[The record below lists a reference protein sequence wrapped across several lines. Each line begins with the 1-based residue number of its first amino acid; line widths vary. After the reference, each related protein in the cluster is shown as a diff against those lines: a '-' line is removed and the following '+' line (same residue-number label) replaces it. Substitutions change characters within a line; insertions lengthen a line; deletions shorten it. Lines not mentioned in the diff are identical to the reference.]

1 MNNKRP
7 EIYSSKGVDFNQYA
21 SHYLLEKLQQ
31 LEWNNLGTINIALSG
46 GTTPLPVLEIL
57 KTKKLNWSRFNFFM
71 VDERIVAIDDDS
83 SNFGNINK
91 VFFDAIEST
100 RFSMVQNGISTSD
113 SIAIYQ
119 QNISNTVPIGQNG
132 FPQFDLILLGMGDDG
147 HTASLFPN
155 TEALLEQKELVVLN
169 RVPQLKTERI
179 TLTYPVILNSK
190 EIIVMVKGESKLKII
205 TELYTSESQNY
216 PISKIVAIHSN
227 LKWIVD

>member
-1 MNNKRP
+1 MNNNRP

-21 SHYLLEKLQQ
+21 SHFLFEKLQQ
-31 LEWNNLGTINIALSG
+31 LELNNLGNINIALSG

-71 VDERIVAIDDDS
+71 VDERVVSIDDDS

-91 VFFDAIEST
+91 VFFDGIEST

-119 QNISNTVPIGQNG
+119 QNISTTVPIDPDG

-155 TEALLEQKELVVLN
+155 TEALLEQKEFVVLN
-169 RVPQLKTERI
+169 KVPQLNTERI
-179 TLTYPVILNSK
+179 TLTYPVLLNSR

-205 TELYTSESQNY
+205 KELYASEYRNY
-216 PISKIVAIHSN
+216 PIYKIVADHSN

>member
-1 MNNKRP
+1 MNNNRP
-7 EIYSSKGVDFNQYA
+7 EIYSSKAVDFNQYA
-21 SHYLLEKLQQ
+21 SEFLFEKLQQ
-31 LEWNNLGTINIALSG
+31 LELNNLGNINIALSG

-71 VDERIVAIDDDS
+71 VDERVVSIDDDS

-119 QNISNTVPIGQNG
+119 QNISTTVPIDPNG

-155 TEALLEQKELVVLN
+155 TEALQEQKELVVLN
-169 RVPQLKTERI
+169 KVPQLNTERI
-179 TLTYPVILNSK
+179 TLTYPVLLHSK

-205 TELYTSESQNY
+205 TELYASESHNY
-216 PISKIVAIHSN
+216 PISKIVADHSN